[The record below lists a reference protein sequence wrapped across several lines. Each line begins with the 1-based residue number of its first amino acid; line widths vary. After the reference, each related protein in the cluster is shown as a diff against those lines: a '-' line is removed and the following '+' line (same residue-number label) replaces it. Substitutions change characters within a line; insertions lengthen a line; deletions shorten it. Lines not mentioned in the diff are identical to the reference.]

1 MKNMSLKEIAAACDG
16 VYYGDDDSYYKEVSG
31 VAIDSRKVEKDYLFV
46 AIRGARV
53 DGHTFIPKVME
64 NGALCSISEEK
75 LGDVPY
81 PYILVSSC
89 EQALKDIAEH
99 YRKSLDIKVV
109 GISGSVGKT
118 STKEMIGSVLAQKY
132 SVLKTA
138 GNFNNEIG
146 LPLTIF
152 NIRDNH
158 EVAILEMGI
167 SGFGEMERLARM
179 ARPDICVLTNIG
191 SAHLENLK
199 TRDGIL
205 KAKTAMFQFMQP
217 EGSIVLNGD
226 DDKLIT
232 VSDYNGVRPVF
243 FGLSDD
249 KDYYATDLINL
260 GLKGTTCTIHT
271 PFGELTATIHIPGAH
286 MVYNALAGTAVGCKL
301 GLTLDEIRAGI
312 EALVPISGRNN
323 LIEANGLAIID
334 DCYNANPDSMKA
346 SLDVLACAN
355 TRKVAILGDM
365 FELGEN
371 ELKRHYEIGVHAA
384 ENKIDVLCCIGN
396 LSKEIAKGAAEAL
409 KADESDSGKFDMEI
423 LQFDTKDD
431 FFAAYGEMIQKGD
444 TILVKASHGME
455 FPEIVEK
462 LQVL

>member
-1 MKNMSLKEIAAACDG
+1 MKHMSLKEIAAACDG
-16 VYYGDDDSYYKEVSG
+16 VYYGDSDSYYKEVSG
-31 VAIDSRKVEKDYLFV
+31 VAIDSRKIEQDYLFV

-53 DGHTFIPKVME
+53 DGHTFIPQVME
-64 NGALCSISEEK
+64 NGALCAISEDN
-75 LGDVPY
+75 LGEVPY

-89 EQALKDIAEH
+89 EQALKDIAEY

-152 NIRDNH
+152 NIRDH
-158 EVAILEMGI
+158 HAVAILEMGI
-167 SGFGEMERLARM
+167 SHFGDMEPLARM

-191 SAHLENLK
+191 SAHLEMLK

-205 KAKTAMFQFMQP
+205 KEKTDMFRFMEP
-217 EGSIVLNGD
+217 NGSIVLNGD
-226 DDKLIT
+226 DDKLST
-232 VSDYNGVRPVF
+232 VTDYKGTSPVF

-271 PFGELTATIHIPGAH
+271 PFGELTATIHIPGEH
-286 MVYNALAGTAVGCKL
+286 MVYNALAGAAVGCKL
-301 GLTLDEIRAGI
+301 GLTLEEIRAGI

-346 SLDVLACAN
+346 SLDVLATAN
-355 TRKVAILGDM
+355 TRKIAVLGDM
-365 FELGEN
+365 FELGDK
-371 ELKRHYEIGVHAA
+371 ELERHHEVGVHAA
-384 ENKIDVLCCIGN
+384 NKKIDVIICIGN
-396 LSKEIAKGAAEAL
+396 FAKEIAAGAREVA
-409 KADESDSGKFDMEI
+409 ADSDVPTI
-423 LQFDTKDD
+423 LHFDTKDA
-431 FFAAYGEMIQKGD
+431 FFAQYQDIIQKGD

-462 LQVL
+462 LQTM